1 MSASMSASP
10 SASVASREFDAV
22 IVGAGHNALALAAH
36 LSAKG
41 WSVGVF
47 ERNAV
52 AGGAIRTEEATLPGY
67 RHDLAAMNLSLFA
80 GSPFHRTYGEELA
93 GHGLAYAPVSNAFA
107 TAFPD
112 GRWMGVCNDLDRT
125 AGWIET
131 FSAKD
136 AVRWRAMVAEFG
148 EDAPTIFEVLG
159 SPMTARA
166 LSRIAWRT
174 WRQKGLR
181 WSLDTI
187 KLLLSSPRE
196 FLDANFES
204 EHVKTALAP
213 WALHLDFPPD
223 AAGGALFPYLEAMAN
238 QSFGMVIGQGG
249 ADTVAKA
256 LVAMVVARGGTV
268 ETGAEVASVMRE
280 GGRATGIVLADGARI
295 GAKRAVVAGV
305 TPSGMSRLLGEA
317 SGNAAYD
324 EGLKAFRH
332 GPGTMMIHIAADA
345 LPDWSAGAELREFAY
360 VHLAPSMAAMSA
372 AYSEAKAGL
381 LPLEPVLVVGQ
392 PTAMDPTRAP
402 DGKHVLWVQVRVVPP
417 SPTGDAAGEIAIP
430 DGGTDW
436 DAIREAYAD
445 RCMAI
450 IERYAPGFG
459 SHVLA
464 RHVASPTDLE
474 AMNPNLVGGDSLG
487 GSHHLSQNF
496 FLRPLPGWSRYRT
509 PVKGLYHVGASTWP
523 GAGVGAGSGFILGKM
538 LAGDP

>member
-1 MSASMSASP
+1 MADQ
-10 SASVASREFDAV
+10 EFDAV

-36 LSAKG
+36 LGAKG

-47 ERNAV
+47 ERSDV

-80 GSPFHRTYGEELA
+80 GSPFHQAYAEELA
-93 GHGLAYAPVSNAFA
+93 GHGLAYAPVENAFA

-112 GRWMGVCNDLDRT
+112 GRWVGVSNDLDRT

-131 FSAKD
+131 FSAAD
-136 AVRWRAMVAEFG
+136 AARWRAMVAEFG
-148 EDAPTIFEVLG
+148 EDAPYVFEVLG
-159 SPMTARA
+159 SPMTAKA
-166 LSRIAWRT
+166 HSRLAWRT
-174 WRQKGLR
+174 WRRKGLR

-187 KLLLSSPRE
+187 KLLVSSPRE

-204 EHVKTALAP
+204 EHVKTALVP

-238 QSFGMVIGQGG
+238 QSFGMVLGRGG
-249 ADTVAKA
+249 ADTVPKA
-256 LVAMVVARGGTV
+256 LVAMVESKGGTV
-268 ETGAEVASVMRE
+268 RTGAEVVSVTRE
-280 GGRATGIVLADGARI
+280 GGRATGIELADGTRVV
-295 GAKRAVVAGV
+295 AKRAVVAGV
-305 TPSGMSRLLGEA
+305 APSGMARLLGKT

-332 GPGTMMIHIAADA
+332 GPGTMMIHVAADA
-345 LPDWSAGAELREFAY
+345 LPGWRAGAELREFAY

-372 AYSEAKAGL
+372 TYAEAKAGL
-381 LPLEPVLVVGQ
+381 LPREPVLVVGQ
-392 PTAMDPTRAP
+392 PTVVDPSRAP
-402 DGKHVLWVQVRVVPP
+402 EGHHTLWVQVRVLPP
-417 SPTGDAAGEIAIP
+417 SPIGDAAGEIEGSDWGAIK
-430 DGGTDW
+430 
-436 DAIREAYAD
+436 EAYAD

-450 IERYAPGFG
+450 IERYAPGFCT
-459 SHVLA
+459 HVLA
-464 RHVASPTDLE
+464 RHVTSPADLE

>member
-1 MSASMSASP
+1 MAI
-10 SASVASREFDAV
+10 REFDAV

-36 LSAKG
+36 LGAKG

-80 GSPFHRTYGEELA
+80 GSPFHQAYAEELA

-112 GRWMGVCNDLDRT
+112 GRWMGVSNDLDRT
-125 AGWIET
+125 AGWIEA

-136 AVRWRAMVAEFG
+136 AARWRAMVAEFG
-148 EDAPTIFEVLG
+148 EDAPYVFEVLG
-159 SPMTARA
+159 SPMTAKA

-174 WRQKGLR
+174 WRRKGLR

-204 EHVKTALAP
+204 EHVRTALAP

-249 ADTVAKA
+249 ADTVARA
-256 LVAMVVARGGTV
+256 LVAMVEAKGGTV
-268 ETGAEVASVMRE
+268 ETDAEVASVARE
-280 GGRATGIVLADGARI
+280 GDRATGIVLADGRRI

-305 TPSGMSRLLGEA
+305 APSGMARLIGGEGNG
-317 SGNAAYD
+317 SGHAAYD
-324 EGLKAFRH
+324 EGLRAFRH

-372 AYSEAKAGL
+372 VYAEAKAGL
-381 LPLEPVLVVGQ
+381 LPREPVLVVGQ
-392 PTAMDPTRAP
+392 PTAIDPSRAP
-402 DGKHVLWVQVRVVPP
+402 DGKDVLWVQVRVLPP
-417 SPTGDAAGEIAIP
+417 SPTGDAAGEIAVRAGDT
-430 DGGTDW
+430 DGDTDW
-436 DAIREAYAD
+436 SAIKEAYAD

-459 SHVLA
+459 ERVLA
-464 RHVASPTDLE
+464 RTVASPADLE

-496 FLRPLPGWSRYRT
+496 LLRPLPGWSRYRT